1 MIRLRH
7 VLTQETNFPFNGL
20 RKTAGPFTVNGPA
33 PLRCIR
39 AGLWVIGNTC
49 KACVP
54 PHTNE
59 YCRRLT
65 YCRRFHCCLLLL
77 AMRMNATPALPEAS
91 AACSERPA
99 RSPTCSQCRARRSIK
114 TSTVT
119 GLRLKKYPASFSTA
133 KTSRGR
139 LSVLFLL
146 LLKRRIREVHSL
158 PKEMKLTSTNAD

>member
-7 VLTQETNFPFNGL
+7 VLTQETNFPFDGL

-91 AACSERPA
+91 TACSGRPA

-119 GLRLKKYPASFSTA
+119 GLRLKKISSLFLYCQDISGSTFRSVPSIIEE
-133 KTSRGR
+133 KDSRGA
-139 LSVLFLL
+139 LSA
-146 LLKRRIREVHSL
+146 KRDEAHVDER
-158 PKEMKLTSTNAD
+158 